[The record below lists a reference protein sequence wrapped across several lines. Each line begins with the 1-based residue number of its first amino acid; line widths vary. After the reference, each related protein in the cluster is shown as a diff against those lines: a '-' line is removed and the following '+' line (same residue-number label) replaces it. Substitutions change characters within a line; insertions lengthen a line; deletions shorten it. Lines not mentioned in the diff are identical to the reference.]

1 MAFTGEVSLE
11 RFVLFLAVILATIIT
26 GSIISAAVRKYLK
39 LKNKKTWFFVLLPKV
54 ILYTIYALG
63 FYYATYRI
71 IQFDIKAFAAAFGI
85 IGLVIAFSSQQTLQN
100 IISGLIIF
108 LDRPIQEGDYVE
120 FTNVLC
126 KVVDISLRKTKLRAV
141 DGRLIIA
148 PNSQFVTGNVI
159 SYSKNP
165 FFRLSLNIP
174 INPESELEKAKA
186 LLYQIAVEHPD
197 VIPKRPLKRKSLIET
212 MLHIPTNIQKFEPK
226 VWVKDINKERML
238 LELWCWITEVRVR
251 ERITSELLQ
260 EMKRKFAEA
269 GIKFG

>member
-1 MAFTGEVSLE
+1 MAFTGEVGVE

-26 GSIISAAVRKYLK
+26 GNVLAAAVRKYLR
-39 LKNKKTWFFVLLPKV
+39 LKNKKSWFFVLLPKI
-54 ILYTIYALG
+54 ILYTIYAMG

-71 IQFDIKAFAAAFGI
+71 IQFDVKAFAAAFGI

-100 IISGLIIF
+100 IIAGLIIL

-120 FTNVLC
+120 VTGVLC

-165 FFRLSLNIP
+165 FFRLSLSIP
-174 INPESELEKAKA
+174 VNPESDLEKAKA
-186 LLYQIAVEHPD
+186 LLYQMAVEHPD

-212 MLHIPTNIQKFEPK
+212 MLHIPPNIQKFEPK
-226 VWVKDINKERML
+226 VWVKYVNKERVL
-238 LELWCWITEVRVR
+238 LELWCWITEIRAR
-251 ERITSELLQ
+251 ERIISELLQ
-260 EMKRKFAEA
+260 GMRRKFAEE
-269 GIKFG
+269 GVKFG

>member
-108 LDRPIQEGDYVE
+108 LDRPIQEGDYV
-120 FTNVLC
+120 
-126 KVVDISLRKTKLRAV
+126 SLRKTKLRAV

-212 MLHIPTNIQKFEPK
+212 MLHIPPNIQKFEPK

>member
-1 MAFTGEVSLE
+1 M
-11 RFVLFLAVILATIIT
+11 
-26 GSIISAAVRKYLK
+26 
-39 LKNKKTWFFVLLPKV
+39 
-54 ILYTIYALG
+54 
-63 FYYATYRI
+63 
-71 IQFDIKAFAAAFGI
+71 
-85 IGLVIAFSSQQTLQN
+85 
-100 IISGLIIF
+100 
-108 LDRPIQEGDYVE
+108 
-120 FTNVLC
+120 
-126 KVVDISLRKTKLRAV
+126 
-141 DGRLIIA
+141 
-148 PNSQFVTGNVI
+148 
-159 SYSKNP
+159 
-165 FFRLSLNIP
+165 NIP

-212 MLHIPTNIQKFEPK
+212 MLHIPPNIQKFEPK